1 MEGTAQ
7 KTENTVV
14 MMNQNT
20 QDSNDALSL
29 QESVNQSLQQY
40 ITTLDGQTPAN
51 LYSLVLAEV
60 EKPLLEMV
68 LKLTNGNQSK
78 AAIILGISRGTL
90 RKKMAIYDHLDP
102 DNQVKIYD
110 RGVSIVKDKEERYKT
125 LIQYRIGDMY
135 APKVDQ
141 TEPLETVCQ
150 HFIECIQKKKK
161 PLTDGK
167 AGLRVVALLEKAQ
180 KSIDCQGKLIKV

>member
-7 KTENTVV
+7 KNDNTVV
-14 MMNQNT
+14 MMNTAMQN
-20 QDSNDALSL
+20 NDALSL

-51 LYSLVLAEV
+51 LYNLVLAEV

-90 RKKMAIYDHLDP
+90 RKKMAIY
-102 DNQVKIYD
+102 
-110 RGVSIVKDKEERYKT
+110 
-125 LIQYRIGDMY
+125 
-135 APKVDQ
+135 
-141 TEPLETVCQ
+141 
-150 HFIECIQKKKK
+150 
-161 PLTDGK
+161 
-167 AGLRVVALLEKAQ
+167 GLN
-180 KSIDCQGKLIKV
+180 

>member
-90 RKKMAIYDHLDP
+90 RKKMAIYDL
-102 DNQVKIYD
+102 N
-110 RGVSIVKDKEERYKT
+110 
-125 LIQYRIGDMY
+125 
-135 APKVDQ
+135 
-141 TEPLETVCQ
+141 
-150 HFIECIQKKKK
+150 
-161 PLTDGK
+161 
-167 AGLRVVALLEKAQ
+167 
-180 KSIDCQGKLIKV
+180 